1 MSSEIKVSGGFLKDK
16 KVKVLRQGNYRITM
30 EQVRRSMFNIMSEKV
45 LGSFFLDLFAG
56 SGIVGIEAISYGAE
70 KSVFVE
76 NHIHAVKL
84 LRENLKNL
92 GIQEK
97 TKVIYKDV
105 FEFLNKTP
113 EEEKYDIIFADPPY
127 ELNEKILNVVE
138 YVNNYNW
145 LKIDGVLIIEHHK
158 KIILPD
164 DLSNL
169 SKFLEKSYGE
179 TVLSFYKYKGDK
191 K

>member
-30 EQVRRSMFNIMSEKV
+30 EQVRRSMFNIISEKV

-113 EEEKYDIIFADPPY
+113 EEKYDIIFADPPY
-127 ELNEKILNVVE
+127 EFSEKILNVVE

-145 LKIDGVLIIEHHK
+145 LKIDGILIIEHHK
-158 KIILPD
+158 KTILPD
-164 DLSNL
+164 DLFNL
-169 SKFLEKSYGE
+169 SKFLEKNYGE
-179 TVLSFYKYKGDK
+179 TVLSFYKY
-191 K
+191 